1 MGELVSLGSAVMWA
15 CSTIAMRA
23 ESGRVPALAL
33 NAFRSGFASLVIWL
47 IVLALGDLA
56 LLPLVPPSALG
67 SLIAS
72 VLIGMAVGDSL
83 NIRAMHAIG
92 VARAMPISSTYPL
105 LTAILAVVVLGEP
118 LPLRVAAGIVL
129 VILGV
134 ALVAFPRRMLLAKPS
149 LPTGAGDREPHGE
162 AGRGPDSGYAAAAA
176 SARSDS
182 LPARDGVGLRAPTS
196 RAGVAMALGAS
207 LCWASSAII
216 MRPAS
221 ELVDP
226 LIANAVRLP
235 IACLVLIGLSLG
247 NQRRRPSPVAV
258 SGRSVAVLA
267 VAGCFS
273 AVSGACWLFGLRYA
287 GAAKAATLSSTAPV
301 FAAPLAVL
309 FLGERLSLQTGLGI
323 LLTVVGVALVV

>member
-47 IVLALGDLA
+47 IVLVLGDLA

-134 ALVAFPRRMLLAKPS
+134 ALVAFPRRMLMAKAP
-149 LPTGAGDREPHGE
+149 LPPGGDGRKASDGASGVRDAATTTTGRPDGRPLPAGAGT
-162 AGRGPDSGYAAAAA
+162 
-176 SARSDS
+176 
-182 LPARDGVGLRAPTS
+182 GLRAPTS
-196 RAGVAMALGAS
+196 RAGIAMALGAS
-207 LCWASSAII
+207 LCWAGSAII

-226 LIANAVRLP
+226 LVANAVRLP

-247 NQRRRPSPVAV
+247 NQRRHTSSLVV
-258 SGRSVAVLA
+258 SRRSVAVLA
-267 VAGCFS
+267 LAGCFS
-273 AVSGACWLFGLRYA
+273 AISGACWLFGLRYA

-301 FAAPLAVL
+301 FAAPLAML
-309 FLGERLSLQTGLGI
+309 FLGERPSLQTGLGI
-323 LLTVVGVALVV
+323 LLTVAGVALVV

>member
-47 IVLALGDLA
+47 IVLLLVDLA
-56 LLPLVPPSALG
+56 LLPLIPPSALG

-105 LTAILAVVVLGEP
+105 LTAILAVVVLG
-118 LPLRVAAGIVL
+118 
-129 VILGV
+129 V
-134 ALVAFPRRMLLAKPS
+134 ALVAFPRRMLMAKAP
-149 LPTGAGDREPHGE
+149 LPPGEDGRKASDGASGVRDAATTTTGRPDGRPLPAGAGT
-162 AGRGPDSGYAAAAA
+162 
-176 SARSDS
+176 
-182 LPARDGVGLRAPTS
+182 GLRAPTS
-196 RAGVAMALGAS
+196 RAGIAMALGAS
-207 LCWASSAII
+207 LCWAGSAII

-226 LIANAVRLP
+226 LVANAVRLP

-247 NQRRRPSPVAV
+247 NQRRHTNSLVV
-258 SGRSVAVLA
+258 SRRSVAVLA
-267 VAGCFS
+267 LAGCFS
-273 AVSGACWLFGLRYA
+273 AISGACWLFGLRYA

-301 FAAPLAVL
+301 FAAPLAML
-309 FLGERLSLQTGLGI
+309 FLGERPSLQTGLGI
-323 LLTVVGVALVV
+323 LLTVAGVALVV

>member
-1 MGELVSLGSAVMWA
+1 SLAARPPARTAYPALRMGELVSLGSAVMWA

-47 IVLALGDLA
+47 IVLVLGDLA

-134 ALVAFPRRMLLAKPS
+134 ALVAFPRRMLMVKAP
-149 LPTGAGDREPHGE
+149 LPPEEDGRKASDGASGVRDAATTTGRPDGRPLPAGAG
-162 AGRGPDSGYAAAAA
+162 A
-176 SARSDS
+176 
-182 LPARDGVGLRAPTS
+182 GLRAPTS
-196 RAGVAMALGAS
+196 RAGIAMALGAS
-207 LCWASSAII
+207 LCWA
-216 MRPAS
+216 
-221 ELVDP
+221 
-226 LIANAVRLP
+226 
-235 IACLVLIGLSLG
+235 G
-247 NQRRRPSPVAV
+247 
-258 SGRSVAVLA
+258 
-267 VAGCFS
+267 
-273 AVSGACWLFGLRYA
+273 
-287 GAAKAATLSSTAPV
+287 
-301 FAAPLAVL
+301 
-309 FLGERLSLQTGLGI
+309 
-323 LLTVVGVALVV
+323 